1 MPHELL
7 DERLIGPFIRDLGA
21 LMHASTVLVGDR
33 LGLYQAMADSQWV
46 SAAEL
51 AARTDTDTRYVAEW
65 LAAQAASGYAEYDA
79 QTGRFRLSEEQ
90 AFVLTNEF
98 PMFPGGIQVAA
109 SMVKDVDLI
118 VDAFRDG
125 RGVAWGEHHPDLF
138 VGTER
143 FFRTNYI
150 AFLTNYWIP
159 ALEGVEAK
167 LRAGATVADVGCG
180 HGASTVIL
188 AQAYPRS
195 SFVGYDSH
203 EPSIEVARKAAA
215 EAGVADRCRFEV
227 AEAAA
232 YQGRDLDLV
241 ALFDCFHDLGDPVGV
256 AAHIR
261 ETLAEDGTCMLV
273 EPYAE
278 DQLEDNLTPVGRISY
293 AASTMLC
300 TPCSRSQDV
309 GLTLG
314 AQAGEAR
321 LRKVLEAAGFSRVRH
336 TSQTPLNLV
345 LEARL

>member
-21 LMHASTVLVGDR
+21 LIHASTVLVGDR
-33 LGLYQAMADSQWV
+33 LGLYRAMADSQWV

-79 QTGRFRLSEEQ
+79 DTGHFRLSEEQ

-98 PMFPGGIQVAA
+98 NPMFFPGGIQVAA
-109 SMVKDVDLI
+109 SMIKHVDLI
-118 VDAFRDG
+118 ADAFRDG
-125 RGVAWGEHHPDLF
+125 RGVAWGQHHPGPVPGHRAILPDELH
-138 VGTER
+138 R
-143 FFRTNYI
+143 
-150 AFLTNYWIP
+150 LPHQPLDP

-167 LRAGATVADVGCG
+167 LRAGATVAMLGRG

-227 AEAAA
+227 AEAAS
-232 YQGRDLDLV
+232 YPGRRFDLV
-241 ALFDCFHDLGDPVGV
+241 ALFDCFHDMGDPWGWPRRSVKRWPRT
-256 AAHIR
+256 ARA
-261 ETLAEDGTCMLV
+261 
-273 EPYAE
+273 
-278 DQLEDNLTPVGRISY
+278 
-293 AASTMLC
+293 
-300 TPCSRSQDV
+300 CS
-309 GLTLG
+309 L
-314 AQAGEAR
+314 
-321 LRKVLEAAGFSRVRH
+321 SRMRR
-336 TSQTPLNLV
+336 TGSKTI
-345 LEARL
+345 